1 VSLLAAPIYESPSVQ
16 SVRYLARQPILDA
29 HENVFGYELLFRGGA
44 GLLTSSTNSDTASLT
59 TMDYALALGAAS
71 LTSGKRAFIN
81 CTRELLTDG
90 LVTLL
95 PPDQTVLEILEDVAP
110 DPEVLAACAR
120 LRSQGYTLALDDFV
134 PENLGSPFLD
144 LVHFVKVDLRATEQR
159 QWAPVAERLSRRGL
173 KLVAEKVET
182 RAEFRA
188 SLNAGYDYFQ
198 GYFFCKPTLLQTRDI
213 SPFNKNQLDLLRL
226 TSENSL
232 NFKQLEQII
241 RRDVSLC
248 YRLLRYLNSAAFGLY
263 PVRSIMHALTLL
275 GEREVRK
282 WIALV
287 TTALLAKD
295 RTPELIRMA
304 MIRGKFCES
313 YANTH
318 VETENYFLTGLF
330 SLLEAML
337 ERPMS
342 QLVTELPI
350 SDKCRSALLGDENNL
365 TCILRLCT
373 ECERAELGPLNSM
386 LPKTDISD
394 VWDRFH
400 SASRWADSVL
410 ASAL

>member
-1 VSLLAAPIYESPSVQ
+1 M
-16 SVRYLARQPILDA
+16 
-29 HENVFGYELLFRGGA
+29 
-44 GLLTSSTNSDTASLT
+44 LTSSTNSDTASLT

-95 PPDQTVLEILEDVAP
+95 PPDQTVLEILENVEP

-120 LRSQGYTLALDDFV
+120 LRSQGYTLALDDFI

-159 QWAPVAERLSRRGL
+159 QWAPLAERLSRRGL

-182 RAEFRA
+182 RTEFRI
-188 SLNAGYDYFQ
+188 SLQAGYHYFQ

-226 TSENSL
+226 TSDTQL
-232 NFKQLEQII
+232 NFKQLEQIV

-295 RTPELIRMA
+295 RTPELVRMA
-304 MIRGKFCES
+304 LIRGKFCES
-313 YANTH
+313 YATPT
-318 VETENYFLTGLF
+318 ETENYFLTGLF

-350 SDKCRSALLGDENNL
+350 SDKCRSALLGQENSL
-365 TCILRLCT
+365 SSLLRLCS
-373 ECERAELGPLNSM
+373 ECERAELDPLAPTQSAV
-386 LPKTDISD
+386 DISD
-394 VWDRFH
+394 VWRRFH
-400 SASRWADSVL
+400 TASEWADSL
-410 ASAL
+410 LTGAL